1 MNKIFA
7 PFLPPWVETGLQPA
21 FYDMESGTVLQ
32 QTARMYAKV
41 QQLTRLFNEFSE
53 DVSNEVNNFEH
64 DTNTEIEHF
73 EQATNTEIE
82 RFEQATNTEIERFE
96 GVVNDTVAEY
106 IEKFTELK
114 DFVDDYFDNLDV
126 QEEINHKLDQMVE
139 DGVLQEIITTYLQS
153 NVAWT
158 YDSVAE
164 MKTATNL
171 TADSYAQTY
180 GFYSVNDGGE
190 AKYKIRIKGEN
201 ETPDEKFVISLYD
214 NTLVAE
220 LITDDKVNICQVG
233 GQQNFS
239 AVCNY
244 VLGLGKSV
252 YVPDGSY
259 TATET
264 ITLNNAET
272 QFICDG
278 DVEMT
283 TANSTFFS
291 VQAEREVIRF
301 NGRVSCPATTVAFAF
316 GGSAKLVRSCNVY
329 IHYVHQSKVA
339 LLLCPDGD
347 SSCVQTCQF
356 TFDRLNGTDA
366 AIKFAC
372 GDTGQPWCNANVFN
386 GGQVHSAYPI
396 VARKGTNQTDMYN
409 QNIFNEVVLTG
420 NIEIGLD
427 LQFMEKCYFNQIR
440 MSEGHV
446 GTYWIKLDGCQF
458 MHIDNFSYLDIP
470 TIQILNPKGLAYPN
484 YFTSPYIRDSHDAW
498 VGTKMKEL
506 NGKFIIEDD
515 GILNTNVATISAIGD
530 NNQTFDTPEFYN
542 NKMIVRIGC
551 ESAGLDLRYYLPDI
565 FERRG
570 VTEFYCLVTNKPDT
584 TRLQV
589 WGIDA
594 GWYFSIPAA
603 GAVTNGVYKISIG
616 GKSFTGCP
624 TVKAEKMT
632 LINA

>member
-1 MNKIFA
+1 MENDTPRRMPNVP
-7 PFLPPWVETGLQPA
+7 PFVRFVCANVPMVFDDSLSYYEALCALWKYVQGMTDVINNNATLEEEFIEKFNVLSGKFDDLKLWVET
-21 FYDMESGTVLQ
+21 
-32 QTARMYAKV
+32 
-41 QQLTRLFNEFSE
+41 
-53 DVSNEVNNFEH
+53 
-64 DTNTEIEHF
+64 
-73 EQATNTEIE
+73 
-82 RFEQATNTEIERFE
+82 
-96 GVVNDTVAEY
+96 
-106 IEKFTELK
+106 
-114 DFVDDYFDNLDV
+114 YFDNLDV
-126 QEEINHKLDQMVE
+126 QEEINNKLDEMAE
-139 DGVLQEIITTYLQS
+139 DGTLADIISAYLNS
-153 NVAWT
+153 IAIFG
-158 YDSVAE
+158 YDSVAD
-164 MKTATNL
+164 MKAATNL
-171 TADSYAQTY
+171 IAGSYARTMGY
-180 GFYSVNDGGE
+180 YNVNDGGS
-190 AKYKIRIKGEN
+190 ALYKIRNITN
-201 ETPDEKFVISLYD
+201 DDTVDEKFIIEITSDPQNNLI
-214 NTLVAE
+214 AE

-239 AVCNY
+239 SVCNY
-244 VLGLGKSV
+244 VLGLGKDI
-252 YVPDGSY
+252 YVPAGSY

-264 ITLNNAET
+264 ITLNNNET

-301 NGRVSCPATTVAFAF
+301 NGRVTCPTSTVAFAF
-316 GGSAKLVRSCNVY
+316 GGNAKLVRSCNVY

-347 SSCVQTCQF
+347 LSCVQVCQF
-356 TFDRLNGTDA
+356 TFDRLNGSEA

-372 GDTGQPWCNANVFN
+372 GNNGQPWCNGNVFN

-396 VARKGTNQTDMYN
+396 VARKGANQTDMYN

-420 NIEIGLD
+420 DIEIGLD

-446 GTYWIKLDGCQF
+446 GTYWIKLDSCQF

-484 YFTSPYIRDSHDAW
+484 YFTSPYIRDSQDAW

-515 GILNTNVATISAIGD
+515 GILNPNVATISAIGD

-570 VTEFYCLVTNKPDT
+570 ITEFYCLVTNKPDT

-589 WGIDA
+589 WGQDA

-603 GAVTNGVYKISIG
+603 GAVTNGVYKITIG

-624 TVKAEKMT
+624 TVKAEKMN

>member
-1 MNKIFA
+1 MENIFVE
-7 PFLPPWVETGLQPA
+7 FLPPWVETGLQPA
-21 FYDMESGTVLQ
+21 FYDKESGTVLQ
-32 QTARMYAKV
+32 QTARMYDRV
-41 QQLTRLFNEFSE
+41 NMLVRMFNKLSKETK
-53 DVSNEVNNFEH
+53 N
-64 DTNTEIEHF
+64 
-73 EQATNTEIE
+73 
-82 RFEQATNTEIERFE
+82 
-96 GVVNDTVAEY
+96 VVEEY
-106 IEKFTELK
+106 IGKFNDLH
-114 DFVDDYFDNLDV
+114 DYVYYYFDNLDV
-126 QEEINHKLDQMVE
+126 QEEINNKLDEMAE
-139 DGVLQEIITTYLQS
+139 DGTLADIIAAYIQLRGVLAY
-153 NVAWT
+153 N
-158 YDSVAE
+158 SVAE
-164 MKTATNL
+164 MKVATNL
-171 TADSYAQTY
+171 VDGSFAETY
-180 GFYSVNDGGE
+180 GYYSYGDGGS
-190 AKYKIRIKGEN
+190 AKYKIREVTNQDTEDDKFIIALADEN
-201 ETPDEKFVISLYD
+201 
-214 NTLVAE
+214 LVAE
-220 LITDDKVNICQVG
+220 LITDDLVNICQVG

-239 AVCNY
+239 TVCNY
-244 VLGLGKSV
+244 VLGLNKSV
-252 YVPDGSY
+252 YVPKGSY
-259 TATET
+259 TATST
-264 ITLNNAET
+264 ITIENNET

-291 VQAEREVIRF
+291 VQSERNVIKF
-301 NGRVSCPATTVAFAF
+301 NGKITCPTTTNAISM
-316 GGSAKLVRSCNVY
+316 GGTAKLVRSCNVY
-329 IHYVHQSKVA
+329 IHYVHQSKNA
-339 LLLCPDGD
+339 LILEPNGD
-347 SSCVQTCQF
+347 LSCVQVCQF

-366 AIKFAC
+366 GIKFAC

-396 VARKGTNQTDMYN
+396 VARKGANQTDMYN

-420 NIEIGLD
+420 DIEIGLD

-470 TIQILNPKGLAYPN
+470 TIQILNPKGLSYPN
-484 YFTSPYIRDSHDAW
+484 YFTSPYIRDSQDAW
-498 VGTKMKEL
+498 VGTKMKEI
-506 NGKFIIEDD
+506 NGKFIIEED
-515 GILNTNVATISAIGD
+515 GILNANIATISAIGD

-570 VTEFYCLVTNKPDT
+570 ITEFYCLVTNKPDT

-594 GWYFSIPAA
+594 GWYFSIPAS
-603 GAVTNGVYKISIG
+603 GAVTNGVYHITIG

>member
-1 MNKIFA
+1 MAWNTKIPHLRRF
-7 PFLPPWVETGLQPA
+7 
-21 FYDMESGTVLQ
+21 VLQ
-32 QTARMYAKV
+32 NFPFIEEDFDALTDYQLICKVVEYLNTVITSQNEVIQQMINVTADFEH
-41 QQLTRLFNEFSE
+41 LEELFN
-53 DVSNEVNNFEH
+53 
-64 DTNTEIEHF
+64 
-73 EQATNTEIE
+73 Q
-82 RFEQATNTEIERFE
+82 
-96 GVVNDTVAEY
+96 
-106 IEKFTELK
+106 LK
-114 DFVDDYFDNLDV
+114 DYVDHYFENLDV
-126 QEEINHKLDQMVE
+126 QEEINNKLEEMAE
-139 DGVLQEIITTYLQS
+139 DGTLADIVAAYIQLRGVLAYDT
-153 NVAWT
+153 VA
-158 YDSVAE
+158 D
-164 MKTATNL
+164 MKAATNL
-171 TADSYAQTY
+171 TNGSFAQTFGY
-180 GFYSVNDGGE
+180 YSYNDGGA
-190 AKYKIRIKGEN
+190 AKYKIREVTNQDTEDDKFIIALADEN
-201 ETPDEKFVISLYD
+201 
-214 NTLVAE
+214 LVAE
-220 LITDDKVNICQVG
+220 LITDDLVNICQVG

-239 AVCNY
+239 TVCNY
-244 VLGLGKSV
+244 VLGLGKSI
-252 YVPDGSY
+252 YVPKGEY
-259 TATET
+259 TATST
-264 ITLNNAET
+264 ITLNNNET

-301 NGRVSCPATTVAFAF
+301 NGKVTCPTTTVAFSF
-316 GGSAKLVRSCNVY
+316 GGSTKLVRSCNVY

-347 SSCVQTCQF
+347 LSCVQVCQF

-372 GDTGQPWCNANVFN
+372 GNNGQPWCNANVFN

-420 NIEIGLD
+420 DIEIGLD

-446 GTYWIKLDGCQF
+446 GTYWIKLDTCQF
-458 MHIDNFSYLDIP
+458 MHIDNFSYLDLP
-470 TIQILNPKGLAYPN
+470 TIQILNPRGLAYPN
-484 YFTSPYIRDSHDAW
+484 YFTSPYIRDSQDAW

-515 GILNTNVATISAIGD
+515 GILNPNVAEISAIGD
-530 NNQTFDTPEFYN
+530 NNQTFSTPEFFN

-570 VTEFYCLVTNKPDT
+570 VSEFYCLVTNKPDT

-603 GAVTNGVYKISIG
+603 GAVTNGVYKITIG

-624 TVKAEKMT
+624 TVKAEKMN